1 MELEAIVDGEG
12 YKADIIEFKYLRDQE
27 LDDDYFD
34 DMRNRSLKNYVVQLP
49 PKNKKILWLKYWQNF
64 SVNEIS
70 LVFECSSEEIEGTIA
85 ETLILLRQKMFE
97 QMSLNTKQNRSIF
110 AASY

>member
-1 MELEAIVDGEG
+1 MGLEVIADGEG

-27 LDDDYFD
+27 LDDDFFD

-70 LVFECSSEEIEGTIA
+70 LVFECSSEEVEGTIA
-85 ETLILLRQKMFE
+85 ETINLLRQKMFG
-97 QMSLNTKQNRSIF
+97 QMSLNTNQHRSIF
-110 AASY
+110 ATSY

>member
-1 MELEAIVDGEG
+1 MGLEEAVDGDG
-12 YKADIIEFKYLRDQE
+12 YKADIIEFKYLRNQE
-27 LDDDYFD
+27 LDDEFFD

-49 PKNKKILWLKYWQNF
+49 PRNKKILWLKYWQNF

-85 ETLILLRQKMFE
+85 ETLNLLRKKMFG
-97 QMSLNTKQNRSIF
+97 QRSIQTSQNRSIF